1 MSETAARDVRKST
14 IDAVTKRVIEFF
26 LSDRFFALLIA
37 FGSTAGA
44 AVWAVLASHVTVP
57 GWSVAIVVVVVV
69 ALALLAVRQ
78 NFSLR
83 RATETIETTRRAQ
96 DRPKRNSFTPI
107 VVHDPKLAIDWYI
120 VTDPENWVRNHR
132 EITGSGYPHHE
143 TLLAGPYH
151 SKPGCAAE
159 LKAFTVMRGSSPQL
173 LCNGPSCGDMVFRVP
188 YEETEVE
195 LWQVRAQA
203 LEELQRLARVG
214 KAIAG
219 EVTLENPLYWNEVLE
234 V

>member
-1 MSETAARDVRKST
+1 MSETAAREARKST
-14 IDAVTKRVIEFF
+14 IDAVIKRLVDFVF
-26 LSDRFFALLIA
+26 SDRFLKVLVGVGGLAWAALW
-37 FGSTAGA
+37 A
-44 AVWAVLASHVTVP
+44 ALSKSVTIP
-57 GWSVAIVVVVVV
+57 GWCVALMVALVV
-69 ALALLAVRQ
+69 ALALLAVVQRARISRAAKALDLARQ
-78 NFSLR
+78 
-83 RATETIETTRRAQ
+83 EQE
-96 DRPKRNSFTPI
+96 RPKRHIFKPI
-107 VVHDPKLAIDWYI
+107 VVHDPKLAIDWHI

-159 LKAFTVMRGSSPQL
+159 LKTVTVMRGSSPTL
-173 LCNGPSCGDMVFRVP
+173 LCNCPSCGDMVFRIP
-188 YEETEVE
+188 YEETKVK
-195 LWQVRAQA
+195 LWKVREQA

-219 EVTLENPLYWNEVLE
+219 EVTLENPLYWNEMLE